1 MYEPKEFISAKTV
14 LTAMALAF
22 VFCAIMNQ
30 ILP

>member
-1 MYEPKEFISAKTV
+1 MCEPKEFITVKTV

-30 ILP
+30 LLS